1 LLLIHNNIE
10 EMKRTFWIIGIV
22 VIIFSLWLS
31 ASGGNFGYE
40 RNAPIHAK
48 TFLDKGHIPVDT
60 LKKFVLPDYEWR
72 KRLSPMAY
80 QVTRQKGTE
89 RAFTGAYW
97 NEKRA
102 GIYHCVGCSLPLFS
116 SETKFRSGTGW
127 PSFYAPLDS
136 KWVGEIPD
144 FDHGMV
150 RTEVICNRCDAH
162 LGHVFED
169 GPKPTGLRYCL
180 NSAALKFVPKD

>member
-1 LLLIHNNIE
+1 
-10 EMKRTFWIIGIV
+10 MKKIV
-22 VIIFSLWLS
+22 VYSAVVVMVMILWSSVFQGML
-31 ASGGNFGYE
+31 GYVAAEPTVE
-40 RNAPIHAK
+40 RGFLATGHAPA
-48 TFLDKGHIPVDT
+48 DT
-60 LKKFVLPDYEWR
+60 LRKFVLPDYEWR

-97 NEKRA
+97 DEQRT
-102 GIYHCVGCSLPLFS
+102 GVYHCVGCSLPLFS
-116 SETKFRSGTGW
+116 STTKFRSGTGW
-127 PSFYAPLDS
+127 PSFYAPMDT
-136 KWVGEIPD
+136 KWVGEVQD
-144 FDHGMV
+144 LSHGMV

-180 NSAALKFVPKD
+180 NSAALKFVPKE